1 MKISGMHHA
10 DSLLHIAQTDNSSKL
25 LHFLNVHNL
34 QSWVYDVFEMS
45 LGQVGLSFSGS
56 SQGKVEV
63 EAGKEGMKFEAG
75 PFSFYG
81 MMALTAPPGK
91 ISGAD

>member
-1 MKISGMHHA
+1 MDKA
-10 DSLLHIAQTDNSSKL
+10 
-25 LHFLNVHNL
+25 
-34 QSWVYDVFEMS
+34 VFEIQCGVQ
-45 LGQVGLSFSGS
+45 LYIFVDNTQLLL

-81 MMALTAPPGK
+81 MMALTASPGK
-91 ISGAD
+91 TPD

>member
-1 MKISGMHHA
+1 M
-10 DSLLHIAQTDNSSKL
+10 
-25 LHFLNVHNL
+25 
-34 QSWVYDVFEMS
+34 
-45 LGQVGLSFSGS
+45 GLSFSGS

-91 ISGAD
+91 ITAKHRRGQILLALYIEM